1 VTKKQKGVGGVK
13 KEVLTYKYTDPI
25 ASNCLILDLWIV
37 PGTNQIKVKT
47 SEGDFPLDYFLT
59 RLPSIP
65 KEMVSLID
73 FNFNF

>member
-1 VTKKQKGVGGVK
+1 MTKLKLRFLDCGNGKIIQW
-13 KEVLTYKYTDPI
+13 KYTDPI

-65 KEMVSLID
+65 
-73 FNFNF
+73 